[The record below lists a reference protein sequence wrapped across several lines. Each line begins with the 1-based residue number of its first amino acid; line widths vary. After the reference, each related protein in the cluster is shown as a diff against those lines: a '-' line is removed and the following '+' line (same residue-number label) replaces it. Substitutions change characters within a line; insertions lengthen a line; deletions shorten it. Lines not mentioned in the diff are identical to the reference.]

1 MNYDSITIRLTTRQL
16 SVMPHVTTAAAQSM
30 LPIYAP
36 TSAWKSM
43 WFHILSLKTRKWPFK
58 WQSLETSNGKAN
70 VACKQVLWILDV
82 QLLIQF
88 KRSIHLED
96 RVNSTRVWHNRRS
109 CDCVMCMNVQTQH
122 SIPQKNDFIVYFI
135 ILTEL
140 TVSLKKL
147 LPSAKNRCPN

>member
-16 SVMPHVTTAAAQSM
+16 SIMPRVTTASAQSM

-43 WFHILSLKTRKWPFK
+43 WFHIPCLKTRKWPFK

-109 CDCVMCMNVQTQH
+109 CDCVMSRT
-122 SIPQKNDFIVYFI
+122 Y
-135 ILTEL
+135 
-140 TVSLKKL
+140 L
-147 LPSAKNRCPN
+147 LHECTDATFHSAKKMSS

>member
-1 MNYDSITIRLTTRQL
+1 MTRQL
-16 SVMPHVTTAAAQSM
+16 SVMPRVTTAAAQSM

-43 WFHILSLKTRKWPFK
+43 WFHIPSLKTRKWPFK

-88 KRSIHLED
+88 KRSIHLEY